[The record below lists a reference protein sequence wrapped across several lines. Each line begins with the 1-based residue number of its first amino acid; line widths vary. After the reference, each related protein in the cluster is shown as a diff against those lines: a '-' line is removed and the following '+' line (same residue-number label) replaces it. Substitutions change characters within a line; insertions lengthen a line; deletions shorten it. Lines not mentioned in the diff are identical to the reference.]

1 VDSELAESVAALKA
15 VFEQRGLP
23 ASFTDADRGLVDGLG
38 AKLGLPE
45 RYRAFLRE
53 ADPRD
58 VETATPTERIRL
70 IPAAELEAE
79 QLGYGSGDADNPPMD
94 GWRDGWVVIGY
105 SSLLGDPYF
114 LDTANGDA
122 EGDCPVMTAMSGADL
137 KPVMAASNFACFVRI
152 LAAAMEVAAD
162 FGDDAMDPDD
172 ENIFR
177 EAIGPKIRII
187 DPAALRA
194 GHWTS

>member
-1 VDSELAESVAALKA
+1 
-15 VFEQRGLP
+15 
-23 ASFTDADRGLVDGLG
+23 
-38 AKLGLPE
+38 
-45 RYRAFLRE
+45 
-53 ADPRD
+53 
-58 VETATPTERIRL
+58 
-70 IPAAELEAE
+70 
-79 QLGYGSGDADNPPMD
+79 
-94 GWRDGWVVIGY
+94 
-105 SSLLGDPYF
+105 
-114 LDTANGDA
+114 
-122 EGDCPVMTAMSGADL
+122 
-137 KPVMAASNFACFVRI
+137 MAASNFACFVRI